1 MKDFVEENPML
12 VHDEQDNGV
21 ARTHGGVV
29 PTPYHCPNERV
40 QALKTMHSQETEKNK
55 TRKNTPPTI

>member
-1 MKDFVEENPML
+1 MKDFVEEKPML

-21 ARTHGGVV
+21 ARTKEGVV
-29 PTPYHCPNERV
+29 PTPYRGPDEGL